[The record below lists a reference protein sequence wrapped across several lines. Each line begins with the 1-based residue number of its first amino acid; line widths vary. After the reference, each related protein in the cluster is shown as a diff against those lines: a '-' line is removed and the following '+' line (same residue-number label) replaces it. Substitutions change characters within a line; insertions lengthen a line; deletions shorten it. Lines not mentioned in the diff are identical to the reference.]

1 MDSGCNVS
9 VIFLLFLPNPTRGLA
24 GNRAVLELR
33 RVAPASIAFL
43 RQVLS
48 LFFFLLFPPHPG
60 DSRVQHPG
68 VTEDEK
74 QSIPPSLNL

>member
-48 LFFFLLFPPHPG
+48 FFFPFFPLL
-60 DSRVQHPG
+60 
-68 VTEDEK
+68 
-74 QSIPPSLNL
+74 IPETRGCNIPA